1 MKVVVFSDAH
11 GSKRTIKKVLD
22 YNPDARHVISLGDS
36 ELRHKYLLD
45 LNIIA
50 VKGNY
55 PLDGGLGYETIL
67 EIEGKKLFITHG
79 HKYGVRR
86 DIRELVE
93 KADKTG
99 VDVVLFGH
107 THIPFIDRINGV
119 HYLNPGSIISPRSNH
134 SPSYLVL
141 NIEKNK
147 EITFVFKES
156 QTNLLIDNIY

>member
-11 GSKRTIKKVLD
+11 GSKRAIRRVLD
-22 YNPDARHVISLGDS
+22 FNPDATHIISLGDS

-55 PLDGGLGYETIL
+55 PLDGGIAYERII
-67 EIEGKKLFITHG
+67 EIEGKKLFLTHG

-93 KADKTG
+93 KADQTG

-107 THIPFIDRINGV
+107 THIPYIDRINGV
-119 HYLNPGSIISPRSNH
+119 YYLNPGSISSPRS
-134 SPSYLVL
+134 SDEPSYLVL
-141 NIEKNK
+141 NIKKDK
-147 EITFVFKES
+147 EITYVFKES
-156 QTNLLIDNIY
+156 KTNLLIEKL